1 MNALRACL
9 PMMPSPSGEHAHVDS
24 YDSFSPDRELTAAG
38 AFTVCAQVSARSTV
52 RQSTRTHRRRSCAR
66 PWRRRRTAAVRRWAS
81 CIGMPATCTAYRWA
95 SRVTAIPA
103 IWTRR
108 SSHYSHTRTSLI
120 GWFLGGHLFW
130 GSGVYGY
137 VRADKIIAFRELL
150 AQLLPNMTGM
160 TNEEKDPEEFLN
172 ALLKHILRPAPFL
185 RIRYVRVLATLLLR
199 IPCCTTFDY
208 SDAMKCV
215 RDEYLCQL
223 VIDDAVELGAAT
235 SANDQLLPS
244 VQLLLERYFIDA
256 RLEFD
261 IQPHVLLIQLPRTAG
276 APRRFA
282 HIFPNAT
289 LDVTH
294 LVHNSECC

>member
-1 MNALRACL
+1 MRIKCKR
-9 PMMPSPSGEHAHVDS
+9 
-24 YDSFSPDRELTAAG
+24 FFCR
-38 AFTVCAQVSARSTV
+38 
-52 RQSTRTHRRRSCAR
+52 
-66 PWRRRRTAAVRRWAS
+66 
-81 CIGMPATCTAYRWA
+81 
-95 SRVTAIPA
+95 
-103 IWTRR
+103 
-108 SSHYSHTRTSLI
+108 
-120 GWFLGGHLFW
+120 
-130 GSGVYGY
+130 YGY

-150 AQLLPNMTGM
+150 GQLFPNMTGM

-172 ALLKHILRPAPFL
+172 ALFKHILRPAPFL
-185 RIRYVRVLATLLLR
+185 RIRYVRLAHFCEKR
-199 IPCCTTFDY
+199 CCIKSVC

-223 VIDDAVELGAAT
+223 VIDDAVELGAAG
-235 SANDQLLPS
+235 ANDQLLPS

-276 APRRFA
+276 SPRRFA

-294 LVHNSECC
+294 LVHNSE